1 MNSDVWLN
9 GVHLGNRPYGYS
21 SFQYELTP
29 LLKFGNEKNVLAVRA
44 DVQQPC
50 SRWFSGAGIYRH
62 VRLTVTDPIHI
73 AQWGTYVT
81 TPEVSDTEATVRVE
95 TKIQNQS
102 ALAQQVMLQTVMWDD
117 AGREVAKSSSI
128 QKAEANSSSIFEQ
141 FMKVPRPK
149 LWSLEHP
156 MTVSR

>member
-9 GVHLGNRPYGYS
+9 GKHLGNRPYGYS

-29 LLKFGNEKNVLAVRA
+29 YLKFGNEKNILAVRA

-50 SRWFSGAGIYRH
+50 SRWYSGAGIYRH

-81 TPEVSDTEATVRVE
+81 TPQVSDKEATVRVE

-102 ALAQQVMLQTVMWDD
+102 NSVQQVMLETVIVENT
-117 AGREVAKSSSI
+117 GTKVTKSRSMLTVKPDSI
-128 QKAEANSSSIFEQ
+128 CVWKIPYSIALS
-141 FMKVPRPK
+141 PK
-149 LWSLEHP
+149 YEH
-156 MTVSR
+156 TA